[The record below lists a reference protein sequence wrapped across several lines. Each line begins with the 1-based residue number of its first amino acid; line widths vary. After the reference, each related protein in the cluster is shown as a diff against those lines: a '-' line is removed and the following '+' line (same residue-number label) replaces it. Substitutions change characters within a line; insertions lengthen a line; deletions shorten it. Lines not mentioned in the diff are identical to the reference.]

1 MGKDNHNQHDTEVH
15 IEHSSEQTSASGDV
29 LEQADELEASETP
42 IKPHVDQLDQD
53 VSALDTRV
61 DDLTADLMRVQADFS
76 NFRRRAEEEKGQLMS
91 FATSRLV
98 REFLTVR
105 DNFDREAANRP
116 ADVAGSAWAG
126 SIDSI
131 ARQFD
136 VVLKNLGVERFDT
149 VGHAFDPHRH
159 EAVAMEEGSG
169 KHEVVTEELQ
179 AGYQL
184 GEQIL
189 RHAIVKV
196 GKSDKVKA

>member
-1 MGKDNHNQHDTEVH
+1 MATSHDHNESEINVETTSDQHAE
-15 IEHSSEQTSASGDV
+15 SGDV
-29 LEQADELEASETP
+29 TNEP
-42 IKPHVDQLDQD
+42 ILPHMEQLDEE
-53 VSALDTRV
+53 VSTLDTRV

-76 NFRRRAEEEKGQLMS
+76 NFRRRAEEEKGQLMN
-91 FATSRLV
+91 FATGRLV

-105 DNFDREAANRP
+105 DNFDRESANRP

-136 VVLKNLGVERFDT
+136 VVLKNLGVEKFES
-149 VGHAFDPHRH
+149 VGHEFDPHRH
-159 EAVAMEEGSG
+159 EAVAMEEGDG
-169 KHEVVTEELQ
+169 KHEVVIEEMQ

-184 GEQIL
+184 GDQVL

-196 GKSDKVKA
+196 GKSDKPKK